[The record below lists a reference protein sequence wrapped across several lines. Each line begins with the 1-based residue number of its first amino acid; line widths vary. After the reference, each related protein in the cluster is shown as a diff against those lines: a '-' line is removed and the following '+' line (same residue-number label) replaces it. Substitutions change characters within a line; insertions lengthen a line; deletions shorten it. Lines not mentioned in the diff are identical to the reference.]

1 MGKERRV
8 KNGFR
13 VGAMV
18 FSVLGGKYGDVWKK
32 EEICGFCYVKKK
44 NLCVDTNTNTNKD
57 RSEHDNAG

>member
-1 MGKERRV
+1 MSRRV

-13 VGAMV
+13 LVSMVCSVCGANYV
-18 FSVLGGKYGDVWKK
+18 DVWKK
-32 EEICGFCYVKKK
+32 EKICGFCYVKKK